1 MKSHFDMFVILLIFR
16 IISKHLFIRT
26 PMEGLLNL
34 NGIGLAV
41 SRRLVDMDWI
51 LCMRRSEKG
60 SNRPM
65 DRSSPPVG
73 VLIKSC
79 SENMQQFYSRTRMP
93 KCDFN
98 EVVYNFIEITLRHGC
113 SPVNVLHIFR
123 THFPRNT
130 SGGLLLYSCKERVT
144 IKCCWSILILFF
156 FFFQYKYK
164 LLAYA
169 WRSYQNA
176 LHRIWHLVSS
186 YCNSAYWKMF
196 FL

>member
-1 MKSHFDMFVILLIFR
+1 MKSHFDMFVLLLIFR

-113 SPVNVLHIFR
+113 SPVNVLHIFG
-123 THFPRNT
+123 TPFLKNN
-130 SGGLLLYSCKERVT
+130 SGWLLLKHVGSLMGWFNSNISHRSFIFLFKNGTLKSPNNE
-144 IKCCWSILILFF
+144 ILS
-156 FFFQYKYK
+156 YKP
-164 LLAYA
+164 
-169 WRSYQNA
+169 W
-176 LHRIWHLVSS
+176 
-186 YCNSAYWKMF
+186 
-196 FL
+196 

>member
-1 MKSHFDMFVILLIFR
+1 MKSHFDMFVLLLIFR

-65 DRSSPPVG
+65 DRSSPPVE
-73 VLIKSC
+73 SC